1 MMENFL
7 NHKIQMNIDF
17 MKYNKNRIN
26 IEKQKLLYSRYI
38 QENLKKRQ
46 NLRNLQNNNRNFLKN
61 EINNRL
67 TEYEPKGTKSTN
79 ILFLENSNNKNNEKY
94 LRKEKYPKSIKISK
108 DGRLLSS
115 ENIFSWNNNPELTVL
130 INNGIIKNMY
140 VNKDLNDYYKNNYS
154 KNNNIYNKE
163 NIFNLELQ
171 NPKLFNYYYNIT
183 ANNESD
189 SFSNLT
195 QINFRDNN
203 NLKKTSKNNINKD
216 NQIDYYNNKSRKK
229 ESIKKYI
236 YNRNKQI
243 ENNMNIEKGNN
254 KTMNQ
259 NYVIKNNLII
269 KNNNTNNKKLTY
281 NNKNKT
287 TKFYTGTN
295 IYNNN
300 EVENISFIPL
310 PSQYMR
316 KQSFGQN
323 KVYNINLIYNLM
335 NEIQNSNKIINKKIN
350 IKKIII
356 TIIIMIIK
364 N

>member
-79 ILFLENSNNKNNEKY
+79 ILFLENSNNKNIEKY

-108 DGRLLSS
+108 DRRLLSS

-140 VNKDLNDYYKNNYS
+140 INKDLKDYYKNNYS

-163 NIFNLELQ
+163 NVFKLNLQ

-203 NLKKTSKNNINKD
+203 ILKKTIKNNINKD

-236 YNRNKQI
+236 YK
-243 ENNMNIEKGNN
+243 
-254 KTMNQ
+254 
-259 NYVIKNNLII
+259 
-269 KNNNTNNKKLTY
+269 
-281 NNKNKT
+281 
-287 TKFYTGTN
+287 
-295 IYNNN
+295 
-300 EVENISFIPL
+300 
-310 PSQYMR
+310 
-316 KQSFGQN
+316 
-323 KVYNINLIYNLM
+323 
-335 NEIQNSNKIINKKIN
+335 
-350 IKKIII
+350 
-356 TIIIMIIK
+356 
-364 N
+364 